1 MKQIRLMLHRMQLQQ
16 RSQRLFTILL
26 VLAQVF
32 AVFIVLFGSAA
43 IQSTLVKQKVLDE
56 NQRNFTVYML
66 SYSDTETEQ
75 KLIGYQEVE
84 GVQQPVYEESPKVD
98 YSHAV
103 SLNEL

>member
-56 NQRNFTVYML
+56 NQRNFTINFLFTLTRKPSRSL
-66 SYSDTETEQ
+66 SAIKRWMGFSSRSMKNPQRRITVT
-75 KLIGYQEVE
+75 L
-84 GVQQPVYEESPKVD
+84 
-98 YSHAV
+98 
-103 SLNEL
+103 SL

>member
-56 NQRNFTVYML
+56 HQRNSPLISFFTLTRKPSRSL
-66 SYSDTETEQ
+66 SAIKRWMGFSSRSMKNPQSWITVT
-75 KLIGYQEVE
+75 L
-84 GVQQPVYEESPKVD
+84 
-98 YSHAV
+98 
-103 SLNEL
+103 SL

>member
-56 NQRNFTVYML
+56 HQRNFTINFLFFTLTRKPSRRL
-66 SYSDTETEQ
+66 SAIKRWMGFSSRSMKNPQSWITVT
-75 KLIGYQEVE
+75 L
-84 GVQQPVYEESPKVD
+84 
-98 YSHAV
+98 
-103 SLNEL
+103 SL

>member
-26 VLAQVF
+26 VLAQVL

-56 NQRNFTVYML
+56 HQRNFTINFLFTLTRKPSRSL
-66 SYSDTETEQ
+66 SAIRRWMGFSSRSMKNPQRWITVT
-75 KLIGYQEVE
+75 L
-84 GVQQPVYEESPKVD
+84 
-98 YSHAV
+98 
-103 SLNEL
+103 SL

>member
-32 AVFIVLFGSAA
+32 AVFIVLFGSAT

-56 NQRNFTVYML
+56 HQRNFTINFLFYFDM
-66 SYSDTETEQ
+66 ETEQ
-75 KLIGYQEVE
+75 ELIGCRHYLP
-84 GVQQPVYEESPKVD
+84 GVRNFRYED
-98 YSHAV
+98 I
-103 SLNEL
+103 